1 LNNYKLLIQ
10 YDGTNYFGWQMQ
22 AEQVTIQQKIT
33 EAVEIILKE
42 KIKLIGSGRTDT
54 GVHALGQ
61 TANFK
66 TANDLDIYKF
76 THSINA
82 ILPKDI
88 SILKI
93 EKVNPEFHSRFDA
106 KKRSYLYLISKYK
119 SPFFDKYSYFYH
131 NEIDCNLLN
140 NLSRSLLGM
149 KDFSSFARKNTETKN
164 KICNIYE
171 AYWRCNS
178 NLIIFKIE
186 ADRFLHGMV
195 RTITGTL
202 LKSLKNN
209 HDNSYV
215 EDIIKLKDREAAGEA
230 VPAKGL
236 FLFKV
241 KY

>member
-1 LNNYKLLIQ
+1 LNNYRLLIQ
-10 YDGTNYFGWQMQ
+10 YDGTNYCGWQIQ
-22 AEQVTIQQKIT
+22 ANQVTIQQKIT
-33 EAVEIILKE
+33 NAVEIILKE

-66 TANDLDIYKF
+66 TENDLDIYKF
-76 THSINA
+76 IHSINA

-93 EKVNPEFHSRFDA
+93 EKANPEFHSRFDA

-119 SPFFDKYSYFYH
+119 SPFLYRYSYFYH
-131 NEIDCNLLN
+131 NKIDCKILN
-140 NLSRSLLGM
+140 NLSRSLIGM

-171 AYWRCNS
+171 AHWRCTS
-178 NLIIFKIE
+178 DMIIFKVE

-202 LKSLKNN
+202 LTALKNN
-209 HDNSYV
+209 HDNGFV

>member
-1 LNNYKLLIQ
+1 MINYRLLIQ
-10 YDGTNYFGWQMQ
+10 YDGTNYFGWQIQ
-22 AEQVTIQQKIT
+22 ADRITIQQKIT
-33 EAVEIILKE
+33 DAVEIILKE
-42 KIKLIGSGRTDT
+42 KINLIGSGRTDT

-66 TANDLDIYKF
+66 TTKDLDIYKF
-76 THSINA
+76 KHSINA

-93 EKVNPEFHSRFDA
+93 EKADPEFHSRFDA
-106 KKRSYLYLISKYK
+106 KKRSYLYFISKYK
-119 SPFFDKYSYFYH
+119 SPFLYRYSYFYH
-131 NEIDCNLLN
+131 NKIDCKILN
-140 NLSRSLLGM
+140 NLSRSLIGM

-171 AYWRCNS
+171 AHWRCTS
-178 NLIIFKIE
+178 DMIIFKVE

-202 LKSLKNN
+202 LTALKNN
-209 HDNSYV
+209 HDNGFV

>member
-1 LNNYKLLIQ
+1 MNNYRLLIQ
-10 YDGTNYFGWQMQ
+10 YDGTNYCGWQIQ
-22 AEQVTIQQKIT
+22 ANQVTIQQKIT
-33 EAVEIILKE
+33 NAVEIILKE

-66 TANDLDIYKF
+66 TENDLDIYKF
-76 THSINA
+76 IHSINA

-88 SILKI
+88 SILNI
-93 EKVNPEFHSRFDA
+93 EKANPEFHSRFDA

-119 SPFFDKYSYFYH
+119 SPFLYRYSYYYH
-131 NEIDCNLLN
+131 NEIDCKILN
-140 NLSRSLLGM
+140 NLSMSLIGK

-164 KICNIYE
+164 KICNIYN
-171 AYWRCNS
+171 AHWRCTS
-178 NLIIFKIE
+178 NLILFKIE

-202 LKSLKNN
+202 LKALKNN
-209 HDNSYV
+209 YDSGYL
-215 EDIIKLKDREAAGEA
+215 EDIIKLKDRKVAGGA